1 MGKKGNPFMFCGDTM
16 KNDMMIIGNIDG
28 KIIVVDKDNGNVYE
42 LERESLRLVPVKL
55 KVVEE

>member
-1 MGKKGNPFMFCGDTM
+1 MGKKGNPFMFCGDIM

>member
-42 LERESLRLVPVKL
+42 LERESLRLVSVKL

>member
-1 MGKKGNPFMFCGDTM
+1 MKKKDNPFMFCGDTM

-42 LERESLRLVPVKL
+42 LERESLRIVPVKL

>member
-1 MGKKGNPFMFCGDTM
+1 MKKGNPFMFCGDTM